1 MATPSQPSQN
11 IRTYLRLP
19 LHLDPQPEG
28 GWTITSPLV
37 PELLAEADTLADVMP
52 NVLDAWQVV
61 LEIYEDY
68 GRSLPTALFVPD
80 SSTKVVTLDV
90 IVSA

>member
-1 MATPSQPSQN
+1 MATASQPSQD
-11 IRTYLRLP
+11 IRTHLRLP

-37 PELLAEADTLADVMP
+37 PELLTEADTLADVMP

-61 LEIYEDY
+61 LEIYEDE
-68 GRSLPTALFVPD
+68 GRPLPAGLSPMHDSNTPLTLNIIVP
-80 SSTKVVTLDV
+80 
-90 IVSA
+90 A

>member
-1 MATPSQPSQN
+1 MPADGPH
-11 IRTYLRLP
+11 LRLP

-37 PELLAEADTLADVMP
+37 PGLITEADTLADVMP

-61 LEIYEDY
+61 LEIYEDE
-68 GRSLPTALFVPD
+68 GRPLPAGFTA
-80 SSTKVVTLDV
+80 
-90 IVSA
+90 

>member
-1 MATPSQPSQN
+1 MATASQPSQD
-11 IRTYLRLP
+11 IRTHLRLP

-37 PELLAEADTLADVMP
+37 PEFLTEADTMAEVMP
-52 NVLDAWQVV
+52 NVLDAWETVV
-61 LEIYEDY
+61 ELYEDSGY
-68 GRSLPTALFVPD
+68 SLPTEPFVTD
-80 SSTKVVTLDV
+80 SSTELVTLDV

>member
-1 MATPSQPSQN
+1 MPAAGPH
-11 IRTYLRLP
+11 LRLP

-37 PELLAEADTLADVMP
+37 PEFLTEADTLADVMP

-61 LEIYEDY
+61 LEIYEDE
-68 GRSLPTALFVPD
+68 GRPLPAGFT
-80 SSTKVVTLDV
+80 T
-90 IVSA
+90 